1 MAEAVVNQDTEII
14 AKGPGVFTQA
24 GSLVSQVQR
33 MYSQP
38 AFQRSLPTMVAV
50 IVGIVGWRRI
60 CICRSQPHHPL
71 CWIA

>member
-1 MAEAVVNQDTEII
+1 MAEAAVNQDTEII

-38 AFQRSLPTMVAV
+38 AFQRSLCLLYTSDA
-50 IVGIVGWRRI
+50 
-60 CICRSQPHHPL
+60 
-71 CWIA
+71 ADE